1 MSNPVIDGWFLERD
15 RGYGLALEVQE
26 HLHSEQSPYQKIDVY
41 ATTTFGNLLTLDD
54 IVMLT
59 SRDNFLYHEM
69 MTHPA
74 LFTHDAPEVA
84 VVVGGGDCGTLR
96 EVLRHPG
103 IERAIQVELDERVT
117 RVCEQYFPELTEA
130 NHDPRAELLFE
141 DAIAW
146 MARREPESADVVIL
160 DTTDPV
166 GQAKRLF
173 GEPFYRDV
181 CKVLGEGGIMVA
193 QSESALCDVELL
205 QELHTSMRAAG
216 FADVKTIHYPQPTY
230 PSGWW
235 TATLARKGRPIDG
248 FREEAVRNRPF
259 PTRYYN
265 EGTHR
270 AAFALPEFLR
280 EALGV

>member
-1 MSNPVIDGWFLERD
+1 MGNPVIDGWFLERD
-15 RGYGLALEVQE
+15 RGYGLALEVKE
-26 HLHSEQSPYQKIDVY
+26 HLHGEQSPWQKIDVY
-41 ATTTFGNLLTLDD
+41 ATASFGNLLTLDD

-69 MTHPA
+69 MSHPA
-74 LFTHDAPEVA
+74 LFTHAAPEVA

-96 EVLRHPG
+96 EVLRHPT
-103 IERAIQVELDERVT
+103 IRRAVQVELDERVT

-130 NHDPRAELLFE
+130 NGDPRAELLFE

-146 MARREPESADVVIL
+146 MARCEPETADVVIL

-166 GQAKRLF
+166 GQARRLF

-181 CKVLGEGGIMVA
+181 HRALGEGGIMVA
-193 QSESALCDVELL
+193 QSESALLDVALL
-205 QELHTSMRAAG
+205 EELHRNMKAAG
-216 FADVKTIHYPQPTY
+216 FTDVRTIQFPQPTY
-230 PSGWW
+230 PTGWW
-235 TATLARKGRPIDG
+235 TATLARKGARIEG

-259 PTRYYN
+259 RTRYYN
-265 EGTHR
+265 QETHR

-280 EALGV
+280 EALGA